1 MSSTELTEI
10 LLNDYNILIK
20 DLSTKKGFNGQNYI
34 RLAVRTGSDNDRLVA
49 ALNSILPHNIEED
62 SE

>member
-1 MSSTELTEI
+1 MGSTELTEI

-20 DLSTKKGFNGQNYI
+20 DLSTKKGFNGKNYI

-49 ALNSILPHNIEED
+49 ALNSILPRNIEED